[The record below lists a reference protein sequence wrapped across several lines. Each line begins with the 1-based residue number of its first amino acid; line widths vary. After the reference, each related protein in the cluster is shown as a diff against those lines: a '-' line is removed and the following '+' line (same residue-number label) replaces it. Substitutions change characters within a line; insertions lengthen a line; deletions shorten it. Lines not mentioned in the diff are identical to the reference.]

1 MNRPPFDT
9 RHRGKIYDP
18 WSNQFKT
25 GPEKAAHYAAYWIPL
40 AVLVGGFLLTI
51 SGGPYLGDIL
61 GLLAMLVAVVALMIC
76 IAGAL
81 LAFGLVIA
89 RAMR

>member
-1 MNRPPFDT
+1 MTYN
-9 RHRGKIYDP
+9 P
-18 WSNQFKT
+18 WNHEYKT

-40 AVLVGGFLLTI
+40 FALIGITLWTLGG
-51 SGGPYLGDIL
+51 GAYLGDIF
-61 GLLAMLVAVVALMIC
+61 GFLAMLIAVGVLMIF

-81 LAFGLVIA
+81 LAVGLVIA